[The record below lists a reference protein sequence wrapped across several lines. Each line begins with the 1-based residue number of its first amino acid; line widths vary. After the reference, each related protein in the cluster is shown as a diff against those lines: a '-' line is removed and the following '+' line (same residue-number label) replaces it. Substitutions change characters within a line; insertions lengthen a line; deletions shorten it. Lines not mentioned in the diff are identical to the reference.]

1 MKLSLVHHGYGEDNS
16 ISSAGLHL
24 SPSEWAI
31 DNMPKGGRRTNT
43 ITEVTVTRMGN
54 DALDKAII
62 VVLHFLFRSAPFAGL
77 RGNLSS

>member
-1 MKLSLVHHGYGEDNS
+1 
-16 ISSAGLHL
+16 
-24 SPSEWAI
+24 
-31 DNMPKGGRRTNT
+31 MPKGGRRTNT

>member
-1 MKLSLVHHGYGEDNS
+1 
-16 ISSAGLHL
+16 
-24 SPSEWAI
+24 
-31 DNMPKGGRRTNT
+31 MPKGGRRTNT

-54 DALDKAII
+54 NALDKAII